1 MIKND
6 KNKKLGNDNNNISN
20 ELGSREPTSSQKK
33 TRKDGKGNLI
43 LKKEKPFKKT
53 KYHAYLID
61 DLIPGKEIAN
71 VIEVES
77 YKKYNL
83 EDEEI
88 EEEGEEVQNKNEQKL
103 EETNVVI
110 SQGCCSIF

>member
-1 MIKND
+1 MNWVQESLPLHK
-6 KNKKLGNDNNNISN
+6 
-20 ELGSREPTSSQKK
+20 KK

-43 LKKEKPFKKT
+43 LKKEKPFIKT

>member
-6 KNKKLGNDNNNISN
+6 ENKIIGGDNNNISN
-20 ELGSREPTSSQKK
+20 ELGSRESTSPQKK

-61 DLIPGKEIAN
+61 DLIPGKDIAN
-71 VIEVES
+71 VIDVES

-83 EDEEI
+83 EDEEN
-88 EEEGEEVQNKNEQKL
+88 EEEGEEVENKKDNKL
-103 EETNVVI
+103 EETNVI
-110 SQGCCSIF
+110 ITQGCCSIF